1 MTTEAPSAPDPIT
14 VTVKGAAQMLG
25 LSNWSVY
32 KLLDAG
38 DIESRYKGTRR
49 LVVIESLREYVASLP
64 TEKPK
69 ADGAA

>member
-1 MTTEAPSAPDPIT
+1 MPDTPDPIT

-32 KLLDAG
+32 KLLDQG
-38 DIESRYKGTRR
+38 KVESRYKGTRR
-49 LVVIESLREYVASLP
+49 LVVVESLREYVAGLP

-69 ADGAA
+69 ASDGAA